1 MSIIIKPDTIDF
13 IALIKSSNT
22 LSDECNVNLIT
33 EIKKTFTEEQQQ
45 WYIANLY
52 MYINYHPTNDYP
64 INLES
69 IFSMIG
75 FANKG
80 NAMKTIKSNFT
91 KDEDYK
97 VALVHTEKRKNE
109 GGTNKEDIMLN
120 IDTFK
125 SLCMLAKTDKGKEI
139 RKYYLKLENINNKIV
154 HSEINRQKL
163 EHQKEKEIIQ
173 LQLEEN
179 KIELLRTQAQ
189 LIKKTKLKVK
199 KWYDSEPGH
208 TVYAVK
214 IITSNNSFIKLGKSI
229 DIGKRETNYPDDMFY
244 IKKCYNSTLAE
255 NVIHHIMDKYRIE
268 KDKEYFD
275 ISEKLAIYIID
286 IVCNFLDKFINFSEE
301 LPNSNL
307 KEHLDI
313 SLVLA
318 NKLSI
323 EIKDTVKTDLINKRS
338 PTIRL
343 LTCGFAQVGLTDGQ
357 SAVVQFS
364 A

>member
-1 MSIIIKPDTIDF
+1 M
-13 IALIKSSNT
+13 N
-22 LSDECNVNLIT
+22 NLISPIAINFMT
-33 EIKKTFTEEQQQ
+33 VIKNSNKFSEEFNSNLIDEIKKEFTEEEQQ

-52 MYINYHPTNDYP
+52 MYINYHATNDYI
-64 INLES
+64 INLEDV
-69 IFSMIG
+69 FKMIG

-80 NAMKTIKSNFT
+80 NAKKTIESNFVVN
-91 KDEDYK
+91 EDYK
-97 VALVHTEKRKNE
+97 SSFLPKDKPSWGGSGNE
-109 GGTNKEDIMLN
+109 EILLN

-125 SLCMLAKTDKGKEI
+125 NLCMLAKTDKGKQI
-139 RKYYLKLENINNKIV
+139 RKYYVKLENINNKVI
-154 HSEINRQKL
+154 HCEIDRQKL

-214 IITSNNSFIKLGKSI
+214 IITSNHSFIKLGKSI
-229 DIGKRETNYPDDMFY
+229 DIGKRETNYPDNMFY
-244 IKKCYNSTLAE
+244 IKKCYNSNLAE

-323 EIKDTVKTDLINKRS
+323 EIKDTVKQISLIK
-338 PTIRL
+338 T
-343 LTCGFAQVGLTDGQ
+343 
-357 SAVVQFS
+357 
-364 A
+364 